1 MQTGYGE
8 KGKGPTGD
16 AAGVAR
22 HHAYSFHGGH
32 LRFLVAK
39 PQDVNDPI
47 LVIAGV
53 PLAEYLARSLSG
65 LFRLTA
71 VNPPSPLPNVGGSR
85 CKVSPGQL
93 GPLQYCN

>member
-22 HHAYSFHGGH
+22 RHAYSFHGGH

-53 PLAEYLARSLSG
+53 SLAGYVARSLSG

-71 VNPPSPLPNVGGSR
+71 VNPPSPSPKVGGSR
-85 CKVSPGQL
+85 CKVSLKKL
-93 GPLQYCN
+93 GPLQYRN